1 MLECLRA
8 GMLECLRAGMLECLR
23 AGMLKGLYGLKG
35 WKVGVL
41 ELRSELN
48 HPAHILAFTN

>member
-1 MLECLRA
+1 
-8 GMLECLRAGMLECLR
+8 MLECLR